1 MIERGPS
8 HEKKAS
14 WFVVSIVT
22 ALLVSV
28 SSSSMLEQKIIQP
41 RTLDGTLL
49 ELGRYAFIYD
59 AIEYLDSRSEAKVLA
74 VGSSKMR
81 EGFDGGLLAKE
92 SAARGVIYANLGVA
106 ADVPYFRMT
115 NVEAIT
121 NLQPD
126 VVILELG
133 PNSLSALESPL
144 KQQDIDRM
152 NAMLYNRPL
161 NLESEFES
169 YLDDE
174 DIPLLN
180 LGAKG
185 WASSRS
191 AMGFEAVDDALP
203 MGYSS
208 IDEEAR
214 WDCSNPLSNVRCVP
228 SVDSPLFPAYLEH
241 PPQFS
246 NAIEYYKS
254 LGPDAL
260 AEFYGQK
267 LDAYLAKPYH
277 QPEGVFNKNE
287 QALEF
292 IIDNLV
298 ASDIEVLLLGLPY
311 NPVLEQRLNPGDWD
325 YYNTTVDRF
334 EEDERVTML
343 DLMWDPRFDDDVF
356 FNDFSHMSSAGEKML
371 MEVIAPHIDGILAQR
386 GFVMLEDHR
395 YSTEDVV
402 EQGPERSL
410 TTMPIHGTVEL
421 NLTRNA
427 GVVAG
432 EGVFIGSSWV
442 IDENG
447 SLVSTPNAD
456 VGSND
461 LVGAPEIEYCLEV
474 THANEFWFWLQ
485 FDPPDGRSDS
495 VYLGMNDVA
504 LDLGPRGVQGYKTGG
519 GPWWRN
525 TGDNGERISVELEPG
540 INCLNLWVRED
551 GVVIRNI
558 QVTTVPNYTP
568 EV

>member
-1 MIERGPS
+1 MSAERHPSSWYLVASVVCLFVAAPLVHVIEEEVIGPRL
-8 HEKKAS
+8 
-14 WFVVSIVT
+14 VNGTIV
-22 ALLVSV
+22 
-28 SSSSMLEQKIIQP
+28 
-41 RTLDGTLL
+41 
-49 ELGRYAFIYD
+49 ELGRYTFIYD

-161 NLESEFES
+161 NLKSEFES

-185 WASSRS
+185 WASSKS

-228 SVDSPLFPAYLEH
+228 NVDSPLFPAYLEH

-260 AEFYGQK
+260 AEFYGQR

-334 EEDERVTML
+334 EGDERVHMF
-343 DLMWDPRFDDDVF
+343 DLMWDPKFDDEAL
-356 FNDFSHMSSAGEKML
+356 FNDFTHMSDEGERRL
-371 MEVIAPHIDGILAQR
+371 MQVL
-386 GFVMLEDHR
+386 
-395 YSTEDVV
+395 
-402 EQGPERSL
+402 
-410 TTMPIHGTVEL
+410 
-421 NLTRNA
+421 
-427 GVVAG
+427 
-432 EGVFIGSSWV
+432 
-442 IDENG
+442 
-447 SLVSTPNAD
+447 
-456 VGSND
+456 
-461 LVGAPEIEYCLEV
+461 APEIDAILATNGVPLVSGHTYAPMPRLPAVSTSIAAELPAAGTVHVNLSKPNNIVPGFGLFNGHTWEVDIESGWVTSTPEADVSQNGVLGSPHIEYCMNSTISTTYYVWILL
-474 THANEFWFWLQ
+474 F
-485 FDPPDGRSDS
+485 PSGGRSDS
-495 VYLGMNDVA
+495 VYIGVDGEM
-504 LDLGPRGVQGYKTGG
+504 LDLGRRGVQSWEGAQE
-519 GPWWRN
+519 PVWRSI
-525 TGDNGERISVELEPG
+525 GDNENRIHFNSTGEQT
-540 INCLNLWVRED
+540 CLTIWVRED
-551 GVVIRNI
+551 GVVIRDLM
-558 QVTTVPNYTP
+558 VTTDELLVM
-568 EV
+568 EA